1 MPCFFLNVK
10 AINQQRKSTTARIFQ
25 SNVRHRLCGWN
36 VYIFGLFP
44 PQIFVPGRVHKVEN
58 WMERGGA
65 GEWVRCSETLRRHI
79 ERRVQVAASMESLGI
94 TVQWRLFYLP
104 NENPLHD
111 GLQLDLAF
119 KEHWPQTAQ
128 PPAHPNRPSFSLQI
142 SSNARRKNNCSRCSV
157 CFIKSPSRCWKKKE
171 GKIPGLEDI
180 RCLWVK
186 EEPQNYIKL
195 LLIGKPARF
204 SNSTRQISESP
215 IAFRRSLWAFGRSL
229 LLFVKC
235 WTPCRRCC
243 AGSCRRCRPYLLP
256 CQVVALRWCWIL
268 IPKHDLCSFC
278 NYLVVNLVLLFGIMS
293 RCLSSTQLQ
302 VNQPNWMK

>member
-1 MPCFFLNVK
+1 MLDTDCVDEMYTSLAFSLP
-10 AINQQRKSTTARIFQ
+10 KSSCLAGCTKSRT
-25 SNVRHRLCGWN
+25 GWS
-36 VYIFGLFP
+36 
-44 PQIFVPGRVHKVEN
+44 
-58 WMERGGA
+58 WA
-65 GEWVRCSETLRRHI
+65 EWVRYSSQTPRRHI
-79 ERRVQVAASMESLGI
+79 ERRVQVAASMESWGI

-104 NENPLHD
+104 NKNPLHD

-142 SSNARRKNNCSRCSV
+142 SSNARRKKQLFQMFRMLHKV
-157 CFIKSPSRCWKKKE
+157 TFQMLKKKE

-268 IPKHDLCSFC
+268 IPKTRS
-278 NYLVVNLVLLFGIMS
+278 LFF
-293 RCLSSTQLQ
+293 LQLFSG
-302 VNQPNWMK
+302 